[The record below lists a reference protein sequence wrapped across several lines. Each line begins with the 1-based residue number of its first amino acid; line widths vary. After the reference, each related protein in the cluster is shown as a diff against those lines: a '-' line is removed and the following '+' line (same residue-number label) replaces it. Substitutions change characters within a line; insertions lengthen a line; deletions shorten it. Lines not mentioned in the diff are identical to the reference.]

1 MINIIEFYY
10 VLDGIRTVFYKVPFN
25 EINISNE
32 MRDFLPGG
40 DCGVKVLLDSREP
53 SSSVAAGWAGLATAQ

>member
-1 MINIIEFYY
+1 MIKIIVFYY
-10 VLDGIRTVFYKVPFN
+10 VWDGKVPFN